1 MRQLLL
7 LGLIALMACGGAGV
21 KTAQQGDAVVADSC
35 VDFNTVIAGIRD
47 GSLKKEEAM
56 AQMLLLLP
64 QVKDYYYK
72 YGGKDE
78 PKSKWV
84 FPLKGYNAN
93 AIGGTNGSGYVAA
106 GYKFLDGNKHKGHP
120 AHDIF
125 IQDVNQDCKDDRT
138 QKPVQVLSVS
148 DGIVLATETK
158 WDTASEQRGGNYIWI
173 YDPSGPYFFYYA
185 HNDTL
190 LVKPCDIVKPG
201 DAIATVGR
209 SGFNAYKKRSPTH
222 LHFMLL
228 QLDDKM
234 MPYPVNTYTDLVKMK
249 TMDAKP

>member
-1 MRQLLL
+1 MKQLLL
-7 LGLIALMACGGAGV
+7 LGLVVLMACGGSGV
-21 KTAQQGDAVVADSC
+21 KAFKERPQEVTADSC
-35 VDFNTVIAGIRD
+35 VDFNAVIAGIRD

-56 AQMLLLLP
+56 EQMLLLLP
-64 QVKDYYYK
+64 QVKEYYYK
-72 YGGKDE
+72 HGGKDE

-84 FPLKGYNAN
+84 FPLKGYGAK
-93 AIGGTNGSGYVAA
+93 AIGGTNGSGYVAT

-125 IQDVNQDCKDDRT
+125 IQDVNQDCLDDRT
-138 QKPVQVLSVS
+138 KKPVEVLSVS
-148 DGIVLATETK
+148 GGIVLATETK

-185 HNDTL
+185 HNDSL
-190 LVKPCDIVKPG
+190 LVKPCDIVNPG

-209 SGFNAYKKRSPTH
+209 SGFNAYKQRSLTH

-228 QLDDKM
+228 KLDDKM
-234 MPYPVNTYTDLVKMK
+234 MPYPVNTYGDLVKMK
-249 TMDAKP
+249 AE